1 MKIFIVPGYHL
12 PKDLFLDEVYIKY
25 FSFVCREI
33 KKICDSKDKVLVI
46 LSGGNIDMDE
56 PFDRILSVEMKK
68 PFLDIAGMHDLK
80 CEVLTEVKSLS
91 SIENL
96 IYSKE
101 IIDSIEDEND
111 IFIFADLQRSNRTK
125 LTADKIFAKYHLL
138 TIDLSSGEEK
148 NNQEIVNKKEALAL
162 NFSLWAL
169 ESANNLD
176 EFKKI
181 YIDKFKLLRSV
192 PPEKR
197 KETEI
202 NWWKSMILKYQ
213 DKLSS

>member
-12 PKDLFLDEVYIKY
+12 PKDLILDEVYKKY
-25 FSFVCREI
+25 FNYVCLEI
-33 KKICDSKDKVLVI
+33 QKICDNQDKILVV

-68 PFLDIAGMHDLK
+68 PFLSIADTYGLK
-80 CEVLTEVKSLS
+80 CEVVTEIKSLS

-96 IYSKE
+96 IYSKN
-101 IIDSIEDEND
+101 IIDSIEGEKD
-111 IFIFADLQRSNRTK
+111 IYIFSDSQRSNRTK
-125 LTADKIFAKYHLL
+125 LTADKIFTKYYLL
-138 TIDLSSGEEK
+138 TIDLSSDEEK
-148 NNQEIVNKKEALAL
+148 DNQEIVNKKEALAL
-162 NFSLWAL
+162 SFSLWAL
-169 ESANNLD
+169 ENNENLE

-181 YIDKFKLLRSV
+181 YIEKFNLLRSV

-202 NWWKSMILKYQ
+202 NWWKDMILKYQ
-213 DKLSS
+213 DKLPS

>member
-1 MKIFIVPGYHL
+1 MKVFIVPGYHL
-12 PKDLFLDEVYIKY
+12 PKDLSQDEVYKKY
-25 FSFVCREI
+25 FNFVCLEI
-33 KKICDSKDKVLVI
+33 KKTCDSKDKILVI

-56 PFDRILSVEMKK
+56 PFDRVLSIEMKM
-68 PFLDIAGMHDLK
+68 PFLDVAGKHDIK

-101 IIDSIEDEND
+101 IVDNIEEEND
-111 IFIFADLQRSNRTK
+111 IFVFSDLQRSNRTK
-125 LTADKIFAKYHLL
+125 LTADKIFSKFHLL
-138 TIDLSSGEEK
+138 TIDLSSDEEK

-169 ESANNLD
+169 ESLKNLE

-202 NWWKSMILKYQ
+202 LWWKSMISKYQ
-213 DKLSS
+213 DKLIS